1 MTTPPFRFLSGLV
14 ATLLTSSLVQA
25 RCDYTRLPLHF
36 AEVVSSARERV
47 MKGELPALALAVAQ
61 HGNIVCEEAFGSA
74 NREKQIPAT
83 PETVFAA
90 GSVAKALTA
99 AAVFRLADQGMIRLD
114 DAPQRYDVHV
124 RTFHGT
130 GITIR
135 QLLSMTAGI
144 QHGWFYDYG
153 SDVQGNEVLN
163 RYAIGAFRPG
173 QYFLYSNFSYGIL
186 GEVVERVAGRPFR
199 EFMRDG
205 LLRPLHMT
213 ASGFNLTGREVA
225 LGYAADK
232 AVPPHTF
239 QPEAAGGFYTSAH
252 DLVLFGLFQMDSA
265 QKLIGPERMK
275 EMHALRTDQQIR
287 SRYMSG
293 WGIFNF
299 KDGSSAL
306 MSDGRVLAGSAALL
320 VLPKEGVAVSCLTNT
335 ASEAVDDLAFQF
347 AGLFS
352 SGLQANLE
360 ATRREVEEA
369 ETSRPFH
376 ADESQRGFWVGTL
389 DTSRE
394 TLPVRIQIAADDH
407 MRMSIGNGAMEP
419 VEGLGIEQG
428 FLSGEAAT
436 RLILPETGNQA
447 SKLMLQLLWI
457 DRNRLIGTARMESIG
472 ELPRFGLPMYISL
485 SRQE

>member
-1 MTTPPFRFLSGLV
+1 
-14 ATLLTSSLVQA
+14 
-25 RCDYTRLPLHF
+25 
-36 AEVVSSARERV
+36 
-47 MKGELPALALAVAQ
+47 
-61 HGNIVCEEAFGSA
+61 
-74 NREKQIPAT
+74 
-83 PETVFAA
+83 
-90 GSVAKALTA
+90 
-99 AAVFRLADQGMIRLD
+99 
-114 DAPQRYDVHV
+114 
-124 RTFHGT
+124 
-130 GITIR
+130 
-135 QLLSMTAGI
+135 MTAGI

-163 RYAIGAFRPG
+163 RYAIGAFPPG